1 MALTRRQRF
10 FALALFLVGLSVTG
24 ASRAAAQTP
33 RVLDVGTRVRV
44 RLEGQPFQ
52 LVGYIAEVR
61 RDTLMLARPA
71 VQFES
76 WRPLA
81 VSAIEQLDIS
91 AGHRR
96 RTALGFVI
104 GAVSGVLLTAAYNGI
119 IQSQCF
125 SSCPEPV
132 SVAIGAAA
140 GSLMLG
146 SAFYFVRA
154 ERWLPVALPNSRDPG
169 R

>member
-1 MALTRRQRF
+1 MALTRQRF
-10 FALALFLVGLSVTG
+10 LALSLCLVGLSVPG
-24 ASRAAAQTP
+24 ASRASAQTP

-44 RLEGQPFQ
+44 RLEGDPFQ

-61 RDTLMLARPA
+61 RDTLLLARPA
-71 VQFES
+71 VQFER

-81 VSAIEQLDIS
+81 VSAIEQLDVS
-91 AGHRR
+91 AGHTR

-104 GAVSGVLLTAAYNGI
+104 GAVAGVALTAAYNGV

-125 SSCPEPV
+125 NDCPDRV
-132 SVAIGAAA
+132 SVTIGAAV
-140 GSLMLG
+140 GSVALG

-154 ERWLPVALPNSRDPG
+154 ERWLPIAVPKPRDPG

>member
-10 FALALFLVGLSVTG
+10 FALALFLVGLALTG
-24 ASRAAAQTP
+24 ASRASAQTP

-44 RLEGQPFQ
+44 RLEGDPFQ

-71 VQFES
+71 VQFER

-81 VSAIEQLDIS
+81 VSAIEQLDVS
-91 AGHRR
+91 GGHRR

-104 GAVSGVLLTAAYNGI
+104 GAVGGVVLTAAYNGI

-125 SSCPEPV
+125 SNCPAPV
-132 SVAIGAAA
+132 SVAVGAAA
-140 GSLMLG
+140 GSIALG

-154 ERWLPVALPNSRDPG
+154 EQWLPVALPNSRDRG

>member
-1 MALTRRQRF
+1 
-10 FALALFLVGLSVTG
+10 
-24 ASRAAAQTP
+24 
-33 RVLDVGTRVRV
+33 VRV
-44 RLEGQPFQ
+44 RLEGDPFQ

-71 VQFES
+71 VQFER

-81 VSAIEQLDIS
+81 VSAIEQLDVS

-104 GAVSGVLLTAAYNGI
+104 GAVSGVVLTAAYNGI

-125 SSCPEPV
+125 SNCPEPV
-132 SVAIGAAA
+132 SVAVGAAA
-140 GSLMLG
+140 GSIALG
-146 SAFYFVRA
+146 GAFYFVRA
-154 ERWLPVALPNSRDPG
+154 ERWLPVALPNSRD
-169 R
+169 RQR